1 MSLSLI
7 RSASKLDGGL
17 PKRLYSMMVTNIIID
32 FAAGFVPILGDI
44 VDALYRANTRNAWLL
59 DTYLTEKARM
69 QNPGLQMGVVGG
81 EKPVLGGRQPTRG
94 ERDVEQGLDP
104 MGGVGQGPMTPA
116 VLPPAR
122 TPAPR
127 ANVAPVMPVRPG
139 PPGRNLTG
147 RQGRDP
153 RDRR

>member
-7 RSASKLDGGL
+7 RAASKLDGGL
-17 PKRLYSMMVTNIIID
+17 PKRLYSMMVTNIVID
-32 FAAGFVPILGDI
+32 FAIGFVPILGDLA
-44 VDALYRANTRNAWLL
+44 DAFYRANTRNAWLL
-59 DTYLTEKARM
+59 DAYLTEKAAL
-69 QNPGLQMGVVGG
+69 QNPTLTVVG
-81 EKPVLGGRQPTRG
+81 EKPHLGGRQPTRG
-94 ERDVEQGLDP
+94 VDRDRDVEQGLDP

-127 ANVAPVMPVRPG
+127 ANVAPGPQRPG

-147 RQGRDP
+147 RQMRDP
-153 RDRR
+153 RERR